1 MQTSEKGR
9 KQMLIM
15 MMSKHAPILAKSHFI
30 QDKSCISTYLPLDKY
45 TESLLNP
52 V

>member
-9 KQMLIM
+9 KQMMIM
-15 MMSKHAPILAKSHFI
+15 MSIYAPILAKSHFI